1 MANEDQYALP
11 PGPPEHTQQV
21 PPGLSAQGAARR
33 RFGRAGLG
41 ASGVIMTLA
50 SAPGMAT
57 TVCRPPSGFLSG
69 TWGSSHPNAP
79 SCYGATPADWSAATA
94 QRWIASGRTDPS
106 RNFISVFECTG
117 NTSAL
122 KDFTLLEIVSGNSG
136 TADQNEVAKYI
147 IAALLNAR
155 AGTTPVLDEA
165 KVFQIWNEYNQQLS
179 YTPNAGAVAWDGAD
193 IVKYL
198 KSTMVGY
205 TGP

>member
-1 MANEDQYALP
+1 MANQDQHALP
-11 PGPPEHTQQV
+11 PGPPESAQQL
-21 PPGLSAQGAARR
+21 PPGMSPQGAARR
-33 RFGRAGLG
+33 RFARAGLG

-79 SCYGATPADWSAATA
+79 SCFGATPADWSATP
-94 QRWIASGRTDPS
+94 QERWIAYGRTDPTKKF
-106 RNFISVFECTG
+106 NFVFECTA

-122 KDFTLLEIVSGNSG
+122 KNLTLLEIVSGNGG

-165 KVFQIWNEYNQQLS
+165 KVFQIWNEYNQKLS
-179 YTPNAGAVAWDGAD
+179 YTPNAGAKAWGGAE
-193 IVKYL
+193 IVNYL

-205 TGP
+205 TGY